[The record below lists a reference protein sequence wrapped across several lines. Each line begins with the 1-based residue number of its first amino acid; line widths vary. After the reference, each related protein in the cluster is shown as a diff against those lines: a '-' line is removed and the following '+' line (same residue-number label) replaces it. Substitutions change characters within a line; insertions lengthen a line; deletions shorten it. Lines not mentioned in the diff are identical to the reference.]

1 MLIKGLHTELRCWQ
15 ASLTQPVSWLL
26 LAVALYVF
34 LAPNVDF
41 ARQLTWH
48 DGQRIAQLVLLG
60 IFLTGFSLPGVA
72 ASIVAS
78 WKTIPRWSR
87 LALIAAFALGMGSA
101 LQAEIWRWALLEWAM
116 SLLLLFVVLGVAAG
130 IRAGGQSLQ
139 RLLVLMFYAT
149 AVAYTVK
156 AMVVYLTMLTVG
168 ATYGMGF
175 DVRELFTGFS
185 NIRFFGH
192 VQTMLLPFL
201 LLPALLWATTLR
213 QRLLLSVV
221 PVLWWML
228 VVASGTRGTWIA
240 LLAGVL
246 VVLALGGRTGHRW
259 VKWQVMG
266 LGSGLVCYGVFVLL
280 LPYLLAQPVSF
291 LHRTQDITSL
301 SSREVIWSAA
311 MGFISENPLFGIG
324 PMHFAYH
331 ANAVAAHPHNMIL
344 QFMAE
349 WGVPAALLFTAVFA
363 AGWVAFARRGKQL
376 AVESDSQEQLIRIAL
391 LAALTGAAAQAM
403 VDGVLVMPVSQTLLA
418 LLCGW
423 ALGMSYPG
431 GRREYMISR
440 AMRTSFALLFV
451 FAVGAVAYGVTPEIG
466 NIAERQEAYLASIV
480 PEPRLLPRFWALGWI
495 DR

>member
-1 MLIKGLHTELRCWQ
+1 
-15 ASLTQPVSWLL
+15 
-26 LAVALYVF
+26 
-34 LAPNVDF
+34 
-41 ARQLTWH
+41 
-48 DGQRIAQLVLLG
+48 
-60 IFLTGFSLPGVA
+60 
-72 ASIVAS
+72 
-78 WKTIPRWSR
+78 
-87 LALIAAFALGMGSA
+87 
-101 LQAEIWRWALLEWAM
+101 
-116 SLLLLFVVLGVAAG
+116 
-130 IRAGGQSLQ
+130 LQ

-156 AMVVYLTMLTVG
+156 AMVVYLAMLTVG
-168 ATYGMGF
+168 ASYGMGF
-175 DVRELFTGFS
+175 NVRELFTGFS

-201 LLPALLWATTLR
+201 LLPALWWAKTLR

-246 VVLALGGRTGHRW
+246 AVLVFGGRAGHRW
-259 VKWQVMG
+259 IKWQIVG
-266 LGSGLVCYGVFVLL
+266 LGCGLACYCAFVLL
-280 LPYLLAQPVSF
+280 VPYLLEQPVSF

-311 MGFISENPLFGIG
+311 MGFARDNPLFGIG

-349 WGVPAALLFTAVFA
+349 WGVPAAILFTVVFV
-363 AGWVAFARRGKQL
+363 AGGVAFAKHVKYVVAQ
-376 AVESDSQEQLIRIAL
+376 SDDGEHLIWIAL

-423 ALGMSYPG
+423 ALGMSHPAVG
-431 GRREYMISR
+431 MKGIASR
-440 AMRTSFALLFV
+440 AGLVSPAFLVV
-451 FAVGAVAYGVTPEIG
+451 FAVSAVIYGVAPEIG
-466 NIAERQEAYLASIV
+466 RIGERQEAYLVSRI
-480 PEPRLLPRFWALGWI
+480 PEPVLLPRFWALGWI